1 MLVHAVHDEAVIE
14 RPVGAMSD
22 RRRLEF
28 IGAVRLPHVARPL
41 RMKRMHAL
49 RVVLLGER
57 ALPHLLGGVDVAF
70 DDVFRA
76 GDGPGVLRPRLDE
89 LHGIALQGAGDA
101 ELVAA
106 PRQDHVREARARHH
120 RAGRRDP
127 DVDREGNRPFAGP
140 VRRDLVLELLGIVHV
155 QEPRDAVAA
164 REDVVA
170 DTRVR
175 VPLHLVEQQGG
186 ASVEVLLDRRDFEVR
201 IDLHVRGDQLADG
214 LEVLERRAKAPDVL
228 LHPTPPRG
236 DTAPGPRAPSRP
248 RRRGP
253 RPRRAGPGAAA
264 SSTISARGPAGS
276 TYSRATAIGSV
287 KRRGPALPG
296 LSSRRCSR
304 RSMLGRCEWPEI
316 RTSTPWLAGS
326 PRSVLRSW
334 MTQSRTPPTSVVA
347 ISGMDAAQAPR
358 SLLPRTTM
366 TGTIL
371 PSSSRIAAEPTSPAC
386 TITSTPASA
395 VTASGRRS
403 PCVSEM
409 TPTTALEAAS
419 RGRARTRR
427 ITAECS
433 RCSLRLP

>member
-1 MLVHAVHDEAVIE
+1 MLAAD
-14 RPVGAMSD
+14 D
-22 RRRLEF
+22 RRA
-28 IGAVRLPHVARPL
+28 GAERAPGIAVGVRDHGDDVPHV
-41 RMKRMHAL
+41 
-49 RVVLLGER
+49 E
-57 ALPHLLGGVDVAF
+57 
-70 DDVFRA
+70 
-76 GDGPGVLRPRLDE
+76 
-89 LHGIALQGAGDA
+89 
-101 ELVAA
+101 A
-106 PRQDHVREARARHH
+106 PREHH
-120 RAGRRDP
+120 FLAGSVLHFHGRQGITQGLD
-127 DVDREGNRPFAGP
+127 
-140 VRRDLVLELLGIVHV
+140 DLVLEVSRVVDV
-155 QEPRDAVAA
+155 QELGDALGV

-170 DTRVR
+170 DARVR
-175 VPLHLVEQQGG
+175 VALHLVEEQGR

-347 ISGMDAAQAPR
+347 
-358 SLLPRTTM
+358 T
-366 TGTIL
+366 
-371 PSSSRIAAEPTSPAC
+371 
-386 TITSTPASA
+386 
-395 VTASGRRS
+395 SGR
-403 PCVSEM
+403 
-409 TPTTALEAAS
+409 EAAKS
-419 RGRARTRR
+419 PR
-427 ITAECS
+427 
-433 RCSLRLP
+433 